1 MRELSNQELELIEET
16 LYEQARILFDVADQ
30 ISYRKGLTDSP
41 SSIRLESKARQLEKL
56 AQQFGRMVTT
66 NGV

>member
-1 MRELSNQELELIEET
+1 MPELSNKDLELIEET

-41 SSIRLESKARQLEKL
+41 SAIRLENKGKQLEKL
-56 AQQFGRMVTT
+56 ASEFGRMVTN
-66 NGV
+66 NGM